1 MVSLSALQVVGKQ
14 GGNQGI
20 ATKIDEERKMEMAQK
35 YLWLKLSFAILFI
48 TAQTMAKPNPCFK
61 AIYGD
66 RFDNEDSKSEEANIE
81 MERISSRMIDEEE
94 ISSGSNFWVDLA
106 PAIPR
111 HLVQAFSGA
120 LRLCDILR

>member
-1 MVSLSALQVVGKQ
+1 M
-14 GGNQGI
+14 GI
-20 ATKIDEERKMEMAQK
+20 VQK
-35 YLWLKLSFAILFI
+35 NLWLKLSFALLFI
-48 TAQTMAKPNPCFK
+48 TATAMARPNPWFR
-61 AIYGD
+61 AID
-66 RFDNEDSKSEEANIE
+66 DNVFDQPDIEESKSEEANIE